1 MHRIL
6 PHWFRGLLVLLSILI
21 LTSVFLPLIILVAI
35 LRLLTPG
42 TRNRQRFAEV
52 TRGITGLLL
61 GLCNRLTTMI
71 NGISWEITG
80 RTNLE
85 ANQRYIIVC
94 NHQSSADRWVL
105 HTVFA
110 KKIPLVAYI
119 VNDSTVRIPVIGLIL
134 WALEFPSLKRLD
146 KVAQDT
152 TANTLCYFPEGKRFN
167 RKAHKNE
174 HSIYKYLLNPRSTSL
189 TAVASKY
196 VRKHQDIRIL
206 DVTIHYPSAI
216 EPCLWDYFS
225 GRLQT
230 IQAVVEMPITPA
242 HPEDYDEWLEERWCK
257 KDDLLSELNRAIP
270 LAPGNC
276 KTV

>member
-6 PHWFRGLLVLLSILI
+6 PNWFRGVLVLSSILI
-21 LTSVFLPLIILVAI
+21 LTSVFLPLIILVAV

-42 TRNRQRFAEV
+42 TRYRQLFAAV
-52 TRGITGLLL
+52 VRGITGLLL
-61 GLCNRLTTMI
+61 RLCNRLTTII

-80 RTNLE
+80 SANLE

-94 NHQSSADRWVL
+94 NHQSSVDRWVL
-105 HTVFA
+105 HTIFE
-110 KKIPLVAYI
+110 KKIPLVAFI
-119 VNDSTVRIPVIGLIL
+119 VNDSTVQIPVIGLIL
-134 WALEFPSLKRLD
+134 RALEFPSLKQLD

-152 TANTLCYFPEGKRFN
+152 TANTLCYFPEGKIFN

-174 HSIYKYLLNPRSTSL
+174 LSIYKYLLNPTSTSL
-189 TAVASKY
+189 TTVASKY
-196 VRKHQDIRIL
+196 ESMHQIINIL

-216 EPCLWDYFS
+216 EPRLWDYFC

-230 IQAVVEMPITPA
+230 IQAVVEMPTTPA

-270 LAPGNC
+270 LTPGNC